1 MCAHPQLHVR
11 YWSETRY
18 NIIAGNFNV
27 DYCRDSPVKSLLL
40 DIISSNDLCCV
51 DRAFQ
56 DNILFT
62 YESNDSNHR
71 SWIDHI
77 VVSSSVSSSIA
88 SVSRYDS
95 GCTLSDHYPLQF
107 HFQCDLSPGVNFLST
122 SHCSGTHS
130 VCDWHK
136 ATSDDIQNY
145 IDCTGSLLPVVPTSV
160 LDCCNPHCIHHR
172 AELDLLFDRFVD
184 CLSCCLSEHSS
195 SLSLLKT

>member
-1 MCAHPQLHVR
+1 MDSVSYDHV
-11 YWSETRY
+11 
-18 NIIAGNFNV
+18 IIAGDFNV
-27 DYCRDSPVKSLLL
+27 DFCRDSPVKSLL
-40 DIISSNDLCCV
+40 DFISSNDLCCV

-62 YESNDSNHR
+62 YESGDSNHR
-71 SWIDHI
+71 SWI

-107 HFQCDLSPGVNFLST
+107 HFQCDPSPGVNFSSN
-122 SHCSGTHS
+122 SHCSSTHS

-145 IDCTGSLLPVVPTSV
+145 IDCVGSLLPVVPTSV

-172 AELDLLFDRFVD
+172 AELDFLFEKFVD
-184 CLSCCLSEHSS
+184 CLSLAASEHSS